1 MNTLKK
7 KGRSNAL
14 NSLFD
19 SDAMISKHTS
29 TEFDMEVMSSN
40 CAIDVDVDGS
50 DDDEDSDVDNDVAVL
65 VVVIFDSLAINI
77 STCLASTSSITSNM
91 K

>member
-29 TEFDMEVMSSN
+29 TEFEMEVMSSN
-40 CAIDVDVDGS
+40 CALGSDVDGGG
-50 DDDEDSDVDNDVAVL
+50 DNEDSDVDIDAAVL
-65 VVVIFDSLAINI
+65 VVIFDSLAINI
-77 STCLASTSSITSNM
+77 TTCLASTSLITSNM